1 MYFFAAVQQRDN
13 GCMPTP
19 ELTAVSL
26 PIAAVE
32 AESGIA
38 RATLRIWERRYG
50 FPAPGRDA
58 RGERSYSPQQV
69 DKLRLMRRLLDL
81 GHRPAP
87 LAEMGMEELT
97 RLAGGQRSIRPAGS
111 DAAGDPFLKVL
122 QAHDMRALAAHLRR
136 AIDQHGL
143 AAFLTGH
150 LPRLNGAVGDAW
162 AAGDIQIFEEHLYTE
177 CVQQVLRRAIDAL
190 PVPRSARPRVLLA
203 TFPQELHGLGLLMAR
218 AWLALHGANCSSLG
232 LSVPVAQIAAAAQAQ
247 RADVVGLS
255 FAASMHP
262 GHAVRGLLELRTLLS
277 PEVGIWVGGSCA
289 AVMRRKLHGVA
300 AVPSFPE
307 AEELLAAWRA
317 AHPPA

>member
-1 MYFFAAVQQRDN
+1 MQQRDN
-13 GCMPTP
+13 GRMPTP
-19 ELTAVSL
+19 EVISASL

-32 AESGIA
+32 AECGIP

-87 LAEMGMEELT
+87 LAEMGMEELM
-97 RLAGGQRSIRPAGS
+97 RLASGPQAIR
-111 DAAGDPFLKVL
+111 AAGTPPPADAFLKVL
-122 QAHDMRALAAHLRR
+122 QSHDMRALAAHLRR
-136 AIDQHGL
+136 AIDQQGL

-150 LPRLNGAVGDAW
+150 LPRLNTAVGNAW
-162 AAGDIQIFEEHLYTE
+162 SAGDIQVFEEHLYTE
-177 CVQQVLRRAIDAL
+177 CVQQVLISAIEAL
-190 PVPRSARPRVLLA
+190 AVPRSARPRVLLA

-218 AWLALHGANCSSLG
+218 GWLALHGASCSSLG
-232 LSVPVAQIAAAAQAQ
+232 VSVPVTQIAAAAVAQ

-262 GHAVRGLLELRTLLS
+262 AHAVRGLLELRTLL
-277 PEVGIWVGGSCA
+277 PVEVDIWVGGSCP
-289 AVMRRKLHGVA
+289 AVMRRKLKGVA
-300 AVPSFPE
+300 TVASLPDTE
-307 AEELLAAWRA
+307 GLLAAWRA
-317 AHPPA
+317 AHPSA